1 MKAEKMTKQEIMRA
15 LLDIGM
21 EPEMQAQFMK
31 NFEAGQKERERQ
43 LLLRQRSR
51 LLENLHKNQDQIY
64 CVDFLLR
71 KLSPE

>member
-1 MKAEKMTKQEIMRA
+1 
-15 LLDIGM
+15 M